1 MYIQRLSDSRSGQMQ
16 SPTLK
21 LLVAELLRAEGNKGS
36 RERARMTEWEEYNNV
51 LFLTKKQQM
60 SEDNE

>member
-36 RERARMTEWEEYNNV
+36 RERARMTE
-51 LFLTKKQQM
+51 
-60 SEDNE
+60 